1 MPVSLPPG
9 NLQLTFTSN
18 RHSVNAAMIDLI
30 GTAGEPARGN
40 SPVATG
46 YHGADRPAGA
56 GAPVVVDPAAP
67 VPGGSSRTRGGPRPQ
82 PSPGKSDIFRPR
94 ANPEL
99 AGIQT
104 NRPSRPR
111 KVTAP
116 PRVSTATT
124 RRPIPR
130 AESCRTAPAS
140 RGSSLTC
147 IAGGLICRGLYTE

>member
-67 VPGGSSRTRGGPRPQ
+67 VPGGSRRNRGGPRLQ
-82 PSPGKSDIFRPR
+82 PSPGKAAYSALVLTRNWQVFRQIG
-94 ANPEL
+94 L
-99 AGIQT
+99 AGHA
-104 NRPSRPR
+104 R
-111 KVTAP
+111 
-116 PRVSTATT
+116 
-124 RRPIPR
+124 
-130 AESCRTAPAS
+130 
-140 RGSSLTC
+140 
-147 IAGGLICRGLYTE
+147 